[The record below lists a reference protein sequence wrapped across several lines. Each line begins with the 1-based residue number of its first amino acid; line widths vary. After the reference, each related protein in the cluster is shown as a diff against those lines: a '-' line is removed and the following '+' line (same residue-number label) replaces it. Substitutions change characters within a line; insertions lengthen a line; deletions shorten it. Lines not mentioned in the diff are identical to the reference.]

1 MRNDSQGEEGAL
13 NLGAT
18 FMMKRS
24 AERLS
29 TDPVDLQ
36 PC

>member
-1 MRNDSQGEEGAL
+1 MRNDSEEEEGAL
-13 NLGAT
+13 NLGT
-18 FMMKRS
+18 SFMKRS

>member
-13 NLGAT
+13 NLGTT
-18 FMMKRS
+18 FMKRS